1 MGKGLWSMS
10 EARSALLKKLSK
22 LSSEIGFIEFD
33 GKNEGQRYR
42 YASAAGVLRKINKL
56 MGEMGLTASSQS
68 VVTHFEVETYD
79 DGGKRKVRHHAV
91 VTTEL
96 RVFDVDTGEFIM
108 ARGVGSGLDSGDK
121 AAMKASTAAEKYA
134 WRGMLTLGWGAE
146 DPEADAST
154 DEIAKGGSKP
164 KDIISKI
171 KACKTTAQLEALKE
185 EVRLAGTEAIEA
197 FKAHP
202 KYVAPGGN

>member
-1 MGKGLWSMS
+1 MS

-33 GKNEGQRYR
+33 GRNEGQRYR

-79 DGGKRKVRHHAV
+79 DGGKRKVRHHAAV
-91 VTTEL
+91 ATEL

-108 ARGVGSGLDSGDK
+108 ARGCGSGLDSGDK
-121 AAMKASTAAEKYA
+121 AIMKAETAAEKYA

-154 DEIAKGGSKP
+154 DEIAKGGKS

-171 KACKTTAQLEALKE
+171 KACKTTAQLEAIKE
-185 EVRLAGTEAIEA
+185 EVRLAGAEAIEA

-202 KYVAPGGN
+202 KYVAPGN